1 MVKILCQLCIACAAL
16 LTQPTLALAP
26 GCPQCANW
34 WNQIATKYE
43 IVLTKVAQ
51 INQLQVQ
58 LNAFN
63 LALKEG
69 RPIVALASQ
78 VPGFNEFAHAHRL
91 LWQTQE
97 AVNDMQQWSG
107 AIEDTFDSF
116 NALLEGDTYSKV
128 YAKWAKKNE
137 AAAKRAYKQMGLHVE
152 DIKARDEI
160 LKKLHSKIQTDS
172 GLKQIAQSTAELIA
186 LVVKE
191 VQSLEAVLIGQR
203 KDLIDATRKEQEQ
216 AKMSAKALAEHK
228 DTAALLRA
236 SATGWKVMPGQEF
249 NSNRH

>member
-1 MVKILCQLCIACAAL
+1 MTRMLCRVVACAAL
-16 LTQPTLALAP
+16 LTQQALALAP

-43 IVLTKVAQ
+43 IVLAKVAQ

-63 LALKEG
+63 MALKEG
-69 RPIVALASQ
+69 RPIEALASK

-107 AIEDTFDSF
+107 AIENTFDGF
-116 NALLEGDTYSKV
+116 KGLLKSDTYSKV
-128 YAKWAKKNE
+128 YAKWADKNE
-137 AAAKRAYKQMGLHVE
+137 AAAKRAYEQMGLNVE
-152 DIKARDEI
+152 DAKARDEI
-160 LKKLHSKIQTDS
+160 LKKLHSKIQTSS
-172 GLKQIAQSTAELIA
+172 GLKQISQSTAELMA
-186 LVVKE
+186 LMVKE
-191 VQSLEAVLIGQR
+191 VQSLGAILIGQR
-203 KDLIDATRKEQEQ
+203 KDLIDATRREQER
-216 AKMSAKALAEHK
+216 ANLTAKALVEHQ
-228 DTAALLRA
+228 DDGGLLRA
-236 SATGWKVMPGQEF
+236 GITGWKVTAGQEF